1 MDKQRVLLK
10 ISGESLGGSSL
21 TYNRDGMAF
30 IGEEIVSV
38 SHTHELAIVVGG
50 GNIIRGATLKK
61 DLFQRDTVVADW
73 IGMQATIMNAL
84 ALQEFL
90 EKDYGLDTRVLSALE
105 VNKVCEPYVVRRAL
119 SHLRKG
125 RIVILAGGIGAPNFS
140 TDTTMVQRASE
151 LETPLVLKG
160 TKVDGVYNKD
170 PKSNID
176 AEFLPEISYM
186 DYLNKKLKIVDAT
199 AVTQAMNHGIEI
211 RIFNFFIQGNLR
223 RILTQKDI
231 GSVIH

>member
-1 MDKQRVLLK
+1 MSKERVLLK
-10 ISGESLGGSSL
+10 ISGESLGGESL
-21 TYNRDGMAF
+21 PYNRDSLTF
-30 IGEEIVSV
+30 IGEEIMTV
-38 SHTHELAIVVGG
+38 SHTHELAVVVGG
-50 GNIIRGATLKK
+50 GNIVRGTDLKK
-61 DLFQRDTVVADW
+61 NLFLKDTVVADW

-105 VNKVCEPYVVRRAL
+105 INKVCEPYVVRKAL
-119 SHLRKG
+119 SHLRKS

-151 LETPLVLKG
+151 LEAPLVLKG

-170 PKSNID
+170 PNLHKD
-176 AEFLPEISYM
+176 AELLSDVGYM
-186 DYLNKKLKIVDAT
+186 DYLNKKLRILDAT
-199 AVTQAMNHGIEI
+199 AVTQAMNRGIEI
-211 RIFNFFIQGNLR
+211 RIFNFFTKGNLR
-223 RILTQKDI
+223 RVLIQKDI